1 MKIFKIKN
9 LSFSYKKNKQI
20 FRKVDLELESNK
32 ITLLSGA
39 NGSGKTTFCRLLSGL
54 QKNFNGSILLKESDI
69 NNLSISEIAKNI
81 VFIKQEPLANVVA
94 STADEDLAIW
104 QNKFLIIKT
113 EETKKLR
120 DKALSRFE
128 LESIRNKPVW
138 EMSSGE
144 IKRIGLSSMLLNYD
158 KYWILDEP
166 TANLDEKSVN
176 KLIKI
181 VLQRKKEGFGA
192 LIVSQRIDKF
202 KSFVDSWVQIENGKI
217 IIIQ

>member
-144 IKRIGLSSMLLNYD
+144 IKRIGLS
-158 KYWILDEP
+158 
-166 TANLDEKSVN
+166 
-176 KLIKI
+176 
-181 VLQRKKEGFGA
+181 
-192 LIVSQRIDKF
+192 
-202 KSFVDSWVQIENGKI
+202 
-217 IIIQ
+217 

>member
-1 MKIFKIKN
+1 MTIYKIHD

-20 FRKVDLELESNK
+20 FRNTNLELEFNK
-32 ITLLSGA
+32 ITLLSGD

-69 NNLSISEIAKNI
+69 NNLSISKIAKNV

-104 QNKFLIIKT
+104 QHKFIKIKT
-113 EETKKLR
+113 EEARKLL

-128 LESIRNKPVW
+128 LQSIKNKPVW
-138 EMSSGE
+138 ELSSGE
-144 IKRIGLSSMLLNYD
+144 IKRIGLSAMLLNYD

-176 KLIKI
+176 KLIEI
-181 VLQRKKEGFGA
+181 VAQRKKEGFGA

-202 KSFVDSWVQIENGKI
+202 KSFVDSWLHIEKKKI
-217 IIIQ
+217 IVVQ